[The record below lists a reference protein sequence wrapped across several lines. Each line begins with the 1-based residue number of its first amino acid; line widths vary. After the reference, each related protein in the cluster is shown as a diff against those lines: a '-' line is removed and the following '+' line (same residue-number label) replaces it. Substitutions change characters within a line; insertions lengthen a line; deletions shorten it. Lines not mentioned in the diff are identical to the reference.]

1 METGNDRLSK
11 QIEKLVSIINHK
23 KYQDKYQKWQI
34 LETTS
39 TSVYKYKKTF
49 YNYFDFFFLFIDEG
63 GRRGINNST
72 YIEGWRRSKNKL
84 KRTNDKKSRK
94 LERIFFYNIF
104 M

>member
-11 QIEKLVSIINHK
+11 QIEKPVSIINHK

-49 YNYFDFFFLFIDEG
+49 CNCFDFFFFSLIKEG
-63 GRRGINNST
+63 G
-72 YIEGWRRSKNKL
+72 EGSIIALISKGGVEVK
-84 KRTNDKKSRK
+84 TN
-94 LERIFFYNIF
+94 
-104 M
+104 

>member
-11 QIEKLVSIINHK
+11 QIDELVSIINHK

-49 YNYFDFFFLFIDEG
+49 YNLYCNCFDFFLFIDEG
-63 GRRGINNST
+63 GGRGFNNST
-72 YIEGWRRSKNKL
+72 YIEG
-84 KRTNDKKSRK
+84 
-94 LERIFFYNIF
+94 
-104 M
+104 